1 LNARRDRI
9 SVTELL
15 THRSAMPPT
24 PLPVPEPRL
33 GNLAEVI
40 EAICRM
46 DAIGEPGAVIDY
58 SPAINHALLG
68 EMVRRVRTVKTFRE
82 VVEERVWRPLKM
94 ADTALGAPAEWSS
107 RLVPI
112 RAKFSQAGWL
122 TGADIEEMNRTLS
135 PEAEMPWVGAVSTA
149 ADVFRFAEMLRRG
162 GEREGARVLS
172 TAVLDRALTNHTG
185 DALNNWWI
193 PMAQRM
199 NWPPMP
205 ANLGLGFFLRGAG
218 LHPSIL
224 GTLTSAGT
232 FGNYGA
238 GSTLYWVDP
247 ARELTFVCLTSGV
260 LEESQNILRFQ
271 RLSDLA
277 VSAVVRVNEGA

>member
-1 LNARRDRI
+1 
-9 SVTELL
+9 
-15 THRSAMPPT
+15 
-24 PLPVPEPRL
+24 
-33 GNLAEVI
+33 
-40 EAICRM
+40 
-46 DAIGEPGAVIDY
+46 
-58 SPAINHALLG
+58 
-68 EMVRRVRTVKTFRE
+68 
-82 VVEERVWRPLKM
+82 
-94 ADTALGAPAEWSS
+94 
-107 RLVPI
+107 
-112 RAKFSQAGWL
+112 
-122 TGADIEEMNRTLS
+122 
-135 PEAEMPWVGAVSTA
+135 
-149 ADVFRFAEMLRRG
+149 
-162 GEREGARVLS
+162 
-172 TAVLDRALTNHTG
+172 
-185 DALNNWWI
+185 
-193 PMAQRM
+193 MAQRM